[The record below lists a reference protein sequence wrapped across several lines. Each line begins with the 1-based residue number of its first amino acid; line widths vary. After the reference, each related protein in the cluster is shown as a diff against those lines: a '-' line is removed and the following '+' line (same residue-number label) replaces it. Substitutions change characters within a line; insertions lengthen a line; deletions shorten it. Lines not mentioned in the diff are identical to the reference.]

1 MRDLNR
7 KGAEK
12 EGGTDMDAFTEPSPE
27 ETLPLMPSS
36 LSPSSQPL
44 APATPNKVTDNQIV
58 KVSARTWIYL
68 AQLLNVDYQMQQIY
82 GHYTIQTYTVKYTY
96 GPQSQLTTSLFF
108 RSSLHVSAPTG
119 HPQVKTYQHV
129 VRI

>member
-27 ETLPLMPSS
+27 ETTPLTPSS

-44 APATPNKVTDNQIV
+44 VPAMPNKVTDNQIV
-58 KVSARTWIYL
+58 KVS
-68 AQLLNVDYQMQQIY
+68 
-82 GHYTIQTYTVKYTY
+82 
-96 GPQSQLTTSLFF
+96 
-108 RSSLHVSAPTG
+108 
-119 HPQVKTYQHV
+119 
-129 VRI
+129 VRIWICLSSIIWLLT